1 MNGSAAAPSVGDT
14 LATRPQNREPLK
26 ALFEVALDED
36 PTKRLAF
43 LRERWVDP
51 SLYAAMER
59 LPAEH
64 EQAGAFLSTP
74 VMDDLPR

>member
-1 MNGSAAAPSVGDT
+1 MEVPPLRVWGT
-14 LATRPQNREPLK
+14 LWPPDRRSPEPLK

-43 LRERWVDP
+43 LRERWVNP
-51 SLYAAMER
+51 SLYAAVEC

-74 VMDDLPR
+74 AMDDLPR